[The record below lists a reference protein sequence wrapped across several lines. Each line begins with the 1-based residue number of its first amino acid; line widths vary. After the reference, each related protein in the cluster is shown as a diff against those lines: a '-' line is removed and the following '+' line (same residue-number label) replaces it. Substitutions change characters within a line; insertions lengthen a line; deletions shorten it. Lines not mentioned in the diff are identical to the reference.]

1 MTDTARILCTTE
13 VVCTA
18 KQPAGQGIS
27 RLGFSSGTPYG
38 DPGAAIGPSGLSMV
52 MPDAAAQLVDV
63 GTHLT
68 LVFTDGAVG

>member
-1 MTDTARILCTTE
+1 MTDTALILCTTE

-18 KQPAGQGIS
+18 KQPAGEGSS
-27 RLGFSSGTPYG
+27 RLGFCSGTPYG
-38 DPGAAIGPSGLSMV
+38 VEGAAIGPSGLSVV
-52 MPDAAAQLVDV
+52 MPNQAAQHVDV